1 MRILSWSDTFKIW
14 AAHYKYTYHLM
25 KTINYYILMCLYK
38 CENIT
43 SGPQARQTC
52 TFQMRTTSL
61 RRVLRGKIRDHN
73 HYLLRSHHSLHQSLN
88 KTLKNC
94 IWDCNKDTVHV
105 IRKLPS
111 PTASEIVCERSLAR
125 WDGRFKMQAGVQTGT
140 HWSMAQ

>member
-1 MRILSWSDTFKIW
+1 MTHVLSLVVGCFQ
-14 AAHYKYTYHLM
+14 KYGLR
-25 KTINYYILMCLYK
+25 TINTIWWKLYIIIFECVFIN
-38 CENIT
+38 ERI
-43 SGPQARQTC
+43 
-52 TFQMRTTSL
+52 
-61 RRVLRGKIRDHN
+61 RRWDRKRGRAVLFKREQRVCDAFWGRIHDYTN
-73 HYLLRSHHSLHQSLN
+73 YLLRSHHSLHQSLN